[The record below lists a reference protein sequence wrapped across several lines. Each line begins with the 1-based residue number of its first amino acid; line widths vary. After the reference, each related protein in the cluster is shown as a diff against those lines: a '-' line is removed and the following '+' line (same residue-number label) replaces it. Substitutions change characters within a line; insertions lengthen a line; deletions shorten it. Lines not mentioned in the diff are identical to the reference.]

1 MKKNEGSLDRIL
13 RLVVAA
19 VIVVLYLKGVISGAL
34 AIVLG
39 IVALALVVT
48 SFTGFCML
56 YKPFNISTI
65 KKPPEPKE

>member
-1 MKKNEGSLDRIL
+1 MKKNEGTLDRIL

-19 VIVVLYLKGVISGAL
+19 MIVALYLKGVISGVL

-39 IVALALVVT
+39 IVAVALVVT

-56 YKPFNISTI
+56 YVPFKISTM
-65 KKPPEPKE
+65 KKPAEPEE

>member
-1 MKKNEGSLDRIL
+1 MKKNEGTVDRIL

-19 VIVVLYLKGVISGAL
+19 VIVALYLKGVISGVL

-56 YKPFNISTI
+56 YVPFNISTR
-65 KKPPEPKE
+65 KKPAEPKE